1 MPLAASNPLE
11 LAQVFGL
18 HQTAVACATATV
30 IEENPEDIRRRLSPN
45 SRELG
50 QPEPT
55 RQRTGDGRCTPVAA
69 QLEGDG
75 QENRYLDEEANPD
88 SVIRRQY
95 SQREREVATA
105 AAQRES
111 LEEFFGDSSDDNSS
125 NVSEDSRDIECPSSD
140 NEIWGC

>member
-11 LAQVFGL
+11 LAQAFGFNP
-18 HQTAVACATATV
+18 TAVACATATV
-30 IEENPEDIRRRLSPN
+30 IEGNPEDIRRILSPN

-50 QPEPT
+50 QPNPR

-75 QENRYLDEEANPD
+75 QENRHLDEEANPD

-95 SQREREVATA
+95 SQRERDEPTA

-111 LEEFFGDSSDDNSS
+111 LEEFFGDSSDDDSS
-125 NVSEDSRDIECPSSD
+125 NVSEDSHDLECPSSD
-140 NEIWGC
+140 NEIGDG